1 MAASIL
7 VVDDNP
13 ANLGSLE
20 ALLKDTGADIVKA
33 HSGNQALL
41 ELLSREFALVLLDI
55 QMPTMDGFETAQL
68 IRSRDKTR
76 HLPIIFL
83 TAFHRSE
90 TNVLQGYSL
99 GAVDFLFKPIVPEIL
114 RSKVVFFLELHAK
127 NLEIRRQTELLHSA
141 EKREHERNLAE
152 QRQRYERALLQEE
165 AERERRIAEAHRLRT
180 EELERA
186 QDAMRR
192 SAQRLELL
200 ADSANRLLVAPHP
213 ELEVQTLCG
222 DMARHLGL
230 EAYFHYGLEE
240 DGRLSLRGHRGLS
253 EDVTAQFERVAMG
266 QGLCGQVAA
275 ERSRA
280 VVDTQH
286 PLVIRPPSIVHAGHF
301 AAAACFP
308 LLAQDRLLGVLG
320 FATRSERTF
329 EGDELAMM
337 QAFCDQLAVA
347 LDRARLISALQDSDR
362 RKDEFLAMLGH
373 ELRNPLAPIRNA
385 LEVFRLRGGEDPKM
399 QRAVKAT
406 ERQVRQMV
414 RLVDDLLDVSRITR
428 GKVELRRERVFVA
441 DVVELAVHATES
453 LFASRG
459 QTLTVNLPQEPLMLD
474 ADSARL
480 AQVLGN
486 LLQNAAKYSD
496 AGAKTELSVLRD
508 AGEVVVRVRDQGIGL
523 RPQMLNKVF
532 DLFVQEAP
540 ASDRA
545 LGGLGI
551 GLTLVKRLVEMHGGT
566 VRARSEGLGH
576 GSEFEVRLPVLQETL
591 PAAEALE
598 SAVAADPLA
607 PLDILLVEDNPDIRE
622 TMRDLLELQG
632 HRVTEAGDG
641 VAGVEKLLAEKP
653 KLALVDIGLPGLD
666 GYEFAERVRK
676 AEGGLST
683 RLVALTGYGTA
694 DARQRAIA
702 SGFDEHLVKPISA
715 EDLLR
720 VLRRFAP

>member
-1 MAASIL
+1 MSASIL

-20 ALLKDTGADIVKA
+20 ALLKDTGAEIVKA

-55 QMPTMDGFETAQL
+55 QMPAMDGFETAQL

-83 TAFHRSE
+83 TAYHRSE

-127 NLEIRRQTELLHSA
+127 NLEIRRQAELLREA
-141 EKREHERNLAE
+141 QKRE
-152 QRQRYERALLQEE
+152 YERALLQEE
-165 AERERRIAEAHRLRT
+165 AVRERRIAEAHRLRS
-180 EELERA
+180 EELMRA
-186 QDAMRR
+186 QEASHR
-192 SAQRLELL
+192 STQRLELL

-213 ELEVQTLCG
+213 ELEVEALCG
-222 DMARHLGL
+222 DMVRHLGL
-230 EAYFHYGLEE
+230 DAFFHYGLEE
-240 DGRLSLRGHRGLS
+240 DGRLALRGHEGLS
-253 EDVTAQFERVAMG
+253 PEVEAQFARMG
-266 QGLCGQVAA
+266 IGEGLCGQVAA
-275 ERSRA
+275 ERTRA
-280 VVDTQH
+280 VVDRLH
-286 PLVIRPPSIVHAGHF
+286 PLEVRPPSIIVSSGF

-329 EGDELAMM
+329 LGDELSML
-337 QAFCDQLAVA
+337 QAYCDQLAVA
-347 LDRARLISALQDSDR
+347 LDRARLISELRDSDR

-385 LEVFRLRGGEDPKM
+385 VEVFRMRGGEDPTLL
-399 QRAVKAT
+399 RAVKAT

-428 GKVELRRERVFVA
+428 GKVELRRERVLLA
-441 DVVELAVHATES
+441 DVVDLAVHATED
-453 LFASRG
+453 LFSDRG
-459 QTLTVNLPQEPLMLD
+459 QSVIVTLPEEPVLLNAD
-474 ADSARL
+474 AARL
-480 AQVLGN
+480 AQVVGN

-496 AGAKTELSVLRD
+496 SGARTELSAWREGD
-508 AGEVVVRVRDQGIGL
+508 EVVLCVRDQGIGL

-532 DLFVQEAP
+532 ELFVQEAP
-540 ASDRA
+540 TSDRA

-551 GLTLVKRLVEMHGGT
+551 GLTLVRRLVEMHGGQ
-566 VRARSEGLGH
+566 VRARSEGPGM
-576 GSEFEVRLPVLQETL
+576 GSEFEVRLPVALEL
-591 PAAEALE
+591 SAAAEALE
-598 SAVAADPLA
+598 AAVVADDPA
-607 PLDILLVEDNPDIRE
+607 PLDILLVEDNADIRE

-632 HRVTEAGDG
+632 HRVSEAGDG
-641 VAGVEKLLAEKP
+641 LAGVEKLLSEKP
-653 KLALVDIGLPGLD
+653 RLALVDIGLPGLD
-666 GYEFAERVRK
+666 GYQFAERVRK
-676 AEGGLST
+676 EGAAVST

-715 EDLLR
+715 DELLR
-720 VLRRFAP
+720 VLRRFSA